1 VIDGGAADGLVPRLV
16 VVVLE
21 LGGLVG
27 RPATPMFPNP
37 VSASTIPAAAVVRLP
52 VTTKTTMAT
61 VATRTSPKCK
71 RPCCSAVMV
80 TEVTE
85 VTEQ

>member
-1 VIDGGAADGLVPRLV
+1 
-16 VVVLE
+16 
-21 LGGLVG
+21 
-27 RPATPMFPNP
+27 
-37 VSASTIPAAAVVRLP
+37 LP